1 MDWLQFGV
9 QWLHVLAGITW
20 FGAVIYNDFILIP
33 GLMKLPVDQQRAA
46 GEAVGAQA
54 TKVIVPAAIAVI
66 VLGIIRG
73 TVFGPIRSV
82 DALFGTAYGLTWL
95 VALAVACLTF
105 YWGYWV
111 IGAAIQRFS
120 ALDPALAVTADG
132 RETPEYAALVADIKR
147 KGMIELVFFV
157 VILTCMVLMRFR
169 AVGTG
174 DSRAGRA
181 SRW

>member
-1 MDWLQFGV
+1 M
-9 QWLHVLAGITW
+9 AGIAW

-105 YWGYWV
+105 SGLL
-111 IGAAIQRFS
+111 GHRRR
-120 ALDPALAVTADG
+120 DPAVQCARSGSGRDG
-132 RETPEYAALVADIKR
+132 RRPRDPRYAASSPTSSA
-147 KGMIELVFFV
+147 
-157 VILTCMVLMRFR
+157 R
-169 AVGTG
+169 A
-174 DSRAGRA
+174 
-181 SRW
+181 